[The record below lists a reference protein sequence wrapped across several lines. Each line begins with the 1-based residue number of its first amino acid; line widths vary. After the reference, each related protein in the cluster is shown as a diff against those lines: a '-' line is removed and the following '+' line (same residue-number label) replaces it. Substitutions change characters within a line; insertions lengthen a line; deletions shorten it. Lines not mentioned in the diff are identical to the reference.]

1 MCGASYHVSVSQVLE
16 SEKKIKVLNFLKV
29 KSAVNG
35 KFEIRSLFSNLNE
48 VKFNDSTDDF
58 INRTYEELDRHI
70 DVINI
75 SNDEYMILIYIGG
88 YIANSL
94 KSKMCKNCGE
104 SLTLDKEL
112 QIESKKEALLYLDD
126 LDRGALK
133 VPTDFL
139 VEILVRMF
147 KIFQIL
153 ISNIYEDIFLAA
165 SSQKDTLCKLSLENC
180 DDIYLECNCP
190 NSEQIKLNTYAS
202 K

>member
-1 MCGASYHVSVSQVLE
+1 VLE
-16 SEKKIKVLNFLKV
+16 SEKKIKVLDFMKV
-29 KSAVNG
+29 KSAVTG
-35 KFEIRSLFSNLNE
+35 EFEIRSLFSNLNE
-48 VKFNDSTDDF
+48 VEFNDSTDDF

-94 KSKMCKNCGE
+94 KSKMCKNCAE

-147 KIFQIL
+147 KIFQVL
-153 ISNIYEDIFLAA
+153 ISDIYEDIFLAA
-165 SSQKDTLCKLSLENC
+165 SSQRYIVQVKFRKL
-180 DDIYLECNCP
+180 
-190 NSEQIKLNTYAS
+190 
-202 K
+202 